1 LTIWDFLA
9 LAVVLGA
16 RLLWQR
22 RPNPGTCA
30 TFWTVAFVVVL
41 LPWSVAFSQLALGAG
56 VLSNALVTL
65 ANGGFMPVAA
75 HRRLQGSARSL
86 WVQRESGQKLLFLAD
101 NFGTNSI
108 RFSIGDALLLIGIV
122 LSGLGL

>member
-1 LTIWDFLA
+1 MTIWDLLA

-22 RPNPGTCA
+22 RPSLSSCA
-30 TFWTVAFVVVL
+30 TFWTIAFVVVL
-41 LPWSVAFSQLALGAG
+41 LPWSAAFSQFVLSAG
-56 VLSNALVTL
+56 ILSNALVTL

-108 RFSIGDALLLIGIV
+108 RFSIGDAFLVTGIV
-122 LSGLGL
+122 LGSLGR